1 MPTTKSKKI
10 EHKLSYYDEVSF
22 HLSELGRINLYG
34 VINRES
40 YAHVENGLLYLTTKY
55 PKKPVN
61 IMMNTPG
68 GSVVD
73 GLALYDA
80 IMSYR
85 SRGNTINIHVE
96 GASMSMGVPILQAA
110 SKRTASP
117 HAAFLLHEVGYEV
130 RGTMSNHEDELEQ
143 AAKLQKVVDK
153 IILDRSNIKPEDL
166 IRLTKR
172 KDYGFTAQEALKHNL
187 IDAIS

>member
-1 MPTTKSKKI
+1 MPIKKSTKP

-22 HLSELGRINLYG
+22 HLSELGRISLYG
-34 VINRES
+34 VINREL
-40 YAHVENGLLYLTTKY
+40 YAHVENGMLYMSTKY
-55 PKKPVN
+55 PKQPIN

-80 IMSYR
+80 IMRYR
-85 SRGNTINIHVE
+85 LKGSIINIHVE

-130 RGTMSNHEDELEQ
+130 RGTMSNHEDELAQ

-153 IILDRSNIKPEDL
+153 IILDRSSIKPEDL
-166 IRLTKR
+166 AQLTKR
-172 KDYGFTAQEALKHNL
+172 KDYGFTAQEALSHNL
-187 IDAIS
+187 IDAII

>member
-1 MPTTKSKKI
+1 MPIKKSKKV
-10 EHKLSYYDEVSF
+10 EHKLGYYDEVSF

-55 PKKPVN
+55 PKKPVT

-80 IMSYR
+80 IMRYR
-85 SRGNTINIHVE
+85 ERGNSIHIHVE
-96 GASMSMGVPILQAA
+96 GAAMSMGVPILQAA
-110 SKRTASP
+110 TRRTASK
-117 HAAFLLHEVGYEV
+117 HSAFLLHEVGYEV
-130 RGTMSNHEDELEQ
+130 RGTMSNHEDELAQ
-143 AAKLQKVVDK
+143 AAKLQKVVDE
-153 IILDRSNIKPEDL
+153 IILNRSNIKSEDL
-166 IRLTKR
+166 AQLTKR